1 MSDVWDALAIRRCYL
16 KRAGFW
22 FASGKWMIC
31 DWLLPTHEIT
41 YCSLLLSGW
50 RGYDWTGHTFSR
62 PERWVG
68 PVGPVGL
75 LLFLAELCSEK
86 KLGLPGLDIFF
97 RRQALKEECDDR
109 VKNYQEAL
117 IDQRA
122 TQLCIAFGWSI
133 DLVDSGVEQY
143 HTPHPV
149 VLSRLTVSKPIHNF
163 NFFGIE
169 PWEAHVGSRWIA
181 VTQYLYHWLNISL
194 EVWHTITLRL

>member
-1 MSDVWDALAIRRCYL
+1 MRKQTSNAEGKENAEKYLKAVGSKHCPMSDVWDALAIRRCYL

-86 KLGLPGLDIFF
+86 KLGLPGLGHFF
-97 RRQALKEECDDR
+97 S
-109 VKNYQEAL
+109 
-117 IDQRA
+117 
-122 TQLCIAFGWSI
+122 TT
-133 DLVDSGVEQY
+133 GVERRVRRPCQELPGSFDRSESNPALHRFWMEY
-143 HTPHPV
+143 RSGRFWSRTVPHSTPRRPQQIDGFKTN
-149 VLSRLTVSKPIHNF
+149 SQF
-163 NFFGIE
+163 
-169 PWEAHVGSRWIA
+169 
-181 VTQYLYHWLNISL
+181 
-194 EVWHTITLRL
+194 

>member
-1 MSDVWDALAIRRCYL
+1 MQLLWGSRQATQKARKTPRNISRQLGANIVRCPMFGMSLAIRRCYL

-50 RGYDWTGHTFSR
+50 RGYDWTDHTFSR

-86 KLGLPGLDIFF
+86 KLGLPGLGHFF
-97 RRQALKEECDDR
+97 S
-109 VKNYQEAL
+109 
-117 IDQRA
+117 
-122 TQLCIAFGWSI
+122 TT
-133 DLVDSGVEQY
+133 GVERRVRRPCQEL
-143 HTPHPV
+143 P
-149 VLSRLTVSKPIHNF
+149 
-163 NFFGIE
+163 
-169 PWEAHVGSRWIA
+169 GSFDRSESNPALHRFWIG
-181 VTQYLYHWLNISL
+181 V
-194 EVWHTITLRL
+194 